1 MNNVDVFGKAYQML
15 RVWSMEYGVRWCSQ
29 RERRMEDGRKVWG
42 DSTRYILDEMLPDDV
57 VEEDTETQ
65 AGWRAEVM
73 EVISREDTVE
83 LQVKCGEE
91 GHFKV

>member
-1 MNNVDVFGKAYQML
+1 
-15 RVWSMEYGVRWCSQ
+15 
-29 RERRMEDGRKVWG
+29 MEDGRKVWG